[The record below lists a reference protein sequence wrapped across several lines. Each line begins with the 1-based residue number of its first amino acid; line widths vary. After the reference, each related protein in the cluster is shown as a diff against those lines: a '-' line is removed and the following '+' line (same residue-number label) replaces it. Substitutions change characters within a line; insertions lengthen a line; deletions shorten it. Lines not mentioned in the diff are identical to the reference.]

1 MSSVSPT
8 TITIQS
14 EVIELCQILKFE
26 GLVSSG
32 GEAKQVIVN
41 ERVKVNG
48 EIETRKRRKITHGDT
63 IEYEGNSYLVVGPTA
78 S

>member
-1 MSSVSPT
+1 MSSISPT

-48 EIETRKRRKITHGDT
+48 EIETRKRRKISHGDT
-63 IEYEGNSYLVVGPTA
+63 IEYEGTTYLVAGPTA

>member
-1 MSSVSPT
+1 MSSISPT

-48 EIETRKRRKITHGDT
+48 EIETRKRRKISHGDT
-63 IEYEGNSYLVVGPTA
+63 IEYEGNAYLVAGPTA